1 MSAGL
6 DLERGRVVNGRV
18 CAADDDDDDEGVVLE
33 CCGLAYDVGSEV

>member
-18 CAADDDDDDEGVVLE
+18 CAADDDDEGVVLE